1 MKTKRTLLSIIT
13 LCAALSLTACN
24 GSGAS
29 TTENSQKVRTESTT
43 EAVDNSNTKLDDL
56 YQQENQILQI
66 TRMYGTRHLAWR
78 IKAMLIQAEIMPII
92 WPA

>member
-1 MKTKRTLLSIIT
+1 MKTKKTLISIIT

-24 GSGAS
+24 GSGSA
-29 TTENSQKVRTESTT
+29 TTENSQKPRQNLPLKLWTIPTQSWMIYISRRTR
-43 EAVDNSNTKLDDL
+43 
-56 YQQENQILQI
+56 YLQI